1 MKLKNRPDYVFN
13 DSMIVNIKDLDS
25 SLLEINY
32 HLRVFLVLVF
42 ITLNTSLQKVLI
54 VWVMIELIMMKIFFI
69 LFLGDLDRYIEKNN
83 GIKYLV
89 FDSTDKN
96 NETLKN
102 YKKL

>member
-1 MKLKNRPDYVFN
+1 MKIKNRPDYVFN
-13 DSMIVNIKDLDS
+13 DNMIVNIKDFDT